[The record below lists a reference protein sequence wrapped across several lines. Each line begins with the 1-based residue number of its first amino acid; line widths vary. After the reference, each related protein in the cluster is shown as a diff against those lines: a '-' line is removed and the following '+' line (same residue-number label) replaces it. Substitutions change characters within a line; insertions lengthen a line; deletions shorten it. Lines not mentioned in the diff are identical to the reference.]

1 MNAIEQE
8 ILTLSRD
15 KWRWMSSQDA
25 DRLVGLFHP
34 EAVFVHMGGT
44 FSAAEELDVI
54 RSGRIHYLDIDI
66 TAESVRIVGATAFVL
81 STLKLGAVVE
91 GNTVTNP
98 FVVTEVYVVDGAWR
112 LASMAFTRRIDG
124 VD

>member
-8 ILTLSRD
+8 ILKLSRR
-15 KWRWMSSQDA
+15 KWQWMSDQDI
-25 DRLVGLFHP
+25 DRLAKLFRP
-34 EAVFVHMGGT
+34 EAVFVHMGAT

-54 RSGRIHYLDIDI
+54 RSGRIHYRDIDI
-66 TAESVRIVGATAFVL
+66 TAESVRIVGATAIVL
-81 STLKLGAVVE
+81 STLKLGAVVD

-98 FVVTEVYVVDGAWR
+98 FVVTEIYVMEGAWR

>member
-1 MNAIEQE
+1 MSGVEHE
-8 ILTLSRD
+8 ILTLSRL
-15 KWRWMSSQDA
+15 KWQWMSSQNV
-25 DRLVGLFHP
+25 DRLAELFHP
-34 EAVFVHMGGT
+34 EAVFVHMGAT

-54 RSGRIHYLDIDI
+54 RSGRIHYRDIDI
-66 TAESVRIVGATAFVL
+66 TTESVRIVGATAIVL

-98 FVVTEVYVVDGAWR
+98 FVVTEVYVLEARWR
-112 LASMAFTRRIDG
+112 LTSMAFTRRIDG